1 MNGSGIAIL
10 NIDEA
15 PIIIKAFSDKQI
27 FGMQEDIMNLILSH
41 YQKALKGNF
50 IKVISST
57 ELLGNP
63 LKFYNKIK
71 TGMSDFVEK
80 PR

>member
-1 MNGSGIAIL
+1 
-10 NIDEA
+10 
-15 PIIIKAFSDKQI
+15 
-27 FGMQEDIMNLILSH
+27 MNLILSH